1 MIDRILRGAGG
12 RLLVLIPYAWL
23 LVFFLVPFAIVLKIS
38 FSESAIAV
46 PPYLPLW
53 ELVDEAGEQM
63 LRISLNLSNYLR
75 LLEDSLYVRAYLNSL
90 RIAATATVLTLL
102 VGFPMA
108 YAMART
114 SERWRPMLL
123 MLVILP
129 FWTSFLIRVYAWIGI
144 LKDEGL
150 LNAFLIWTGLIS
162 APLHIYNT
170 ETAVLIGIVYSYLP
184 FMILPLYA
192 NLEKHDPALIEAAV
206 DLGCP
211 PWKAFWLVTVPLA
224 FPGIIAGSFLVFIP
238 AVGEFVIPDL
248 LGGSQTLMIGRTLW
262 LDFFQNRDWPT
273 ASAVAV
279 LLLLVLV
286 VPILIFQRV
295 QTERGAS

>member
-1 MIDRILRGAGG
+1 M
-12 RLLVLIPYAWL
+12 
-23 LVFFLVPFAIVLKIS
+23 LKIS

-224 FPGIIAGSFLVFIP
+224 AARHHRRLLPGLHPGRGRVRHPRP
-238 AVGEFVIPDL
+238 ARRLGDADDRPHPLARLLPEPRLADRLRRWRPPAPGPGGPDPDL
-248 LGGSQTLMIGRTLW
+248 PAPPGRA
-262 LDFFQNRDWPT
+262 P
-273 ASAVAV
+273 
-279 LLLLVLV
+279 
-286 VPILIFQRV
+286 
-295 QTERGAS
+295 GAS